1 MAIVEAGHNANAH
14 LGESLPN
21 YQVELD
27 TSEENYADSYGS
39 TCVRCG
45 DPFQLNEKVVQ
56 TKDSSYHVKCFVCV
70 QCFQP
75 FPEGVYYEFDG
86 RKYCE
91 HDFHVLFAPCCGK
104 MFHNWQGDKG
114 NEL

>member
-1 MAIVEAGHNANAH
+1 MAIVETGHNANAH

-27 TSEENYADSYGS
+27 TSEEKLNSNFFISWFSSYADSYGS

-56 TKDSSYHVKCFVCV
+56 TKDSSYHVKCFVYV
-70 QCFQP
+70 
-75 FPEGVYYEFDG
+75 
-86 RKYCE
+86 
-91 HDFHVLFAPCCGK
+91 
-104 MFHNWQGDKG
+104 
-114 NEL
+114 